1 MSSQLRNWL
10 AGVSVVVL
18 AILLP
23 VLYLNT
29 RVTVTLHADGETRP
43 VRTHA
48 TTVAGAVQDAHVTLY
63 PEDVLVPPAKAA
75 LTPGQE
81 IWVKRAFVVRV
92 EVDGQVRLAR
102 TQLTSPPA
110 ILTALGV
117 ALQPEDELWADG
129 VRFMPDQG
137 LPALA
142 APQTLMV
149 RRALSISI
157 SDNGGQAV
165 PVHTAARTV
174 GEALWNAG
182 FQLYRADQVTP
193 ALDTPLTGTVQVSVS
208 RSRPVTLLVDGQTLR
223 IRTHS
228 ATVGD
233 LLAEAGLALVGEDYT
248 VPPMDQPVPAG
259 ASAAD
264 EQTVRVVRVRTA
276 QTTESQTIAFDS
288 AYQAMA
294 DWEIDTVGQVQA
306 GVAGVKQRR
315 TRVRFEDGREVSR
328 TVEAEYVAVPPTTRI
343 IGYGTKIVIRTLDT
357 PDGPIEYWRAY
368 AMYAT
373 SYAAK
378 FLGGSNRTA
387 AGMTLTKGIAA
398 IDRRYI
404 PFYTRMYVPGYGPAV
419 AGDTGGGVR
428 GRWIDLGFDDWNYEG
443 WHKQVMVYFLTPVP
457 PANQIT
463 WIIPSTIP

>member
-1 MSSQLRNWL
+1 MPPQLRNWL

-18 AILLP
+18 AVLLP
-23 VLYLNT
+23 ILYLNT
-29 RVTVTLHADGETRP
+29 RVTVTLHADGETRQ

-48 TTVAGAVQDAHVTLY
+48 STVGGAVQDAQITLY
-63 PEDVLVPPAKAA
+63 PEDVLVPPPETA

-92 EVDGQVRLAR
+92 EADGQVRLAR

-117 ALQPEDELWADG
+117 ALEPGDGLWADG
-129 VRFMPDQG
+129 TPFVPDLG
-137 LPALA
+137 WPALA
-142 APQTLMV
+142 APQTLAV
-149 RRALSISI
+149 HRALSISI
-157 SDNGGQAV
+157 ADSNGQV
-165 PVHTAARTV
+165 VQVRTAAPTV
-174 GEALWNAG
+174 GEALWEAG
-182 FQLYRADQVTP
+182 FRLYRADQVTP
-193 ALDTPLTGTVQVSVS
+193 ALDTPLTDTVQVAVS

-223 IRTHS
+223 LRTHS

-233 LLAEAGLALVGEDYT
+233 LLTEAGLALVGEDYT
-248 VPPMDQPVPAG
+248 VPPTDQAVPAG

-264 EQTVRVVRVRTA
+264 EQTVQVVRVRTQ
-276 QTTESQTIAFDS
+276 QTTESQTIPFDS

-294 DWEIDTVGQVQA
+294 EWDLDTVAQVQA
-306 GVAGVKQRR
+306 GAAGVKQRR

-328 TVEAEYVAVPPTTRI
+328 TVEAEYVAAPPTSRI

-368 AMYAT
+368 EMYAT

-387 AGMTLTKGIAA
+387 AGMTLTKGIVA

-404 PFYTRMYVPGYGPAV
+404 PFYTRMYVPGYGLAV

>member
-1 MSSQLRNWL
+1 MPSQLRNWL
-10 AGVSVVVL
+10 AGLGVVVL
-18 AILLP
+18 AVLLP
-23 VLYLNT
+23 IVYLNT
-29 RVTVTLHADGETRP
+29 RVTVTLHADGETRQ

-48 TTVAGAVQDAHVTLY
+48 STVGGAVQGAGVALY
-63 PEDVLVPPAKAA
+63 PEDVLVPPAEAA
-75 LTPGQE
+75 LAPGQE
-81 IWVKRAFVVRV
+81 IWVKRAFAVRV
-92 EVDGQVRLAR
+92 EADGQTRLAR

-110 ILTALGV
+110 ILAALGV
-117 ALQPEDELWADG
+117 TLQPEDEIWADG
-129 VRFMPDQG
+129 VRYLPIGQT
-137 LPALA
+137 PALT
-142 APQTLMV
+142 APQTLVV
-149 RRALSISI
+149 RRAVSISI
-157 SDNGGQAV
+157 ADSEGP
-165 PVHTAARTV
+165 PVEVRTAARTV
-174 GEALWNAG
+174 GEALWEAG

-193 ALDTPLTGTVQVSVS
+193 ALETPLTTTLQVSVS
-208 RSRPVTLLVDGQTLR
+208 RSRPVTLLADGQTLR

-228 ATVGD
+228 ATVAG

-248 VPPMDQPVPAG
+248 VPAADQPVPAG
-259 ASAAD
+259 AG

-276 QTTESQTIAFDS
+276 QITESQSIPFDS

-315 TRVRFEDGREVSR
+315 TQVRYEDGREVSR
-328 TVEAEYVAVPPTTRI
+328 TVEAEMVALPPTPRL

-378 FLGGSNRTA
+378 YLGGSNRTA
-387 AGMTLTKGIAA
+387 SGMTLTKGIVA

-404 PFYTRMYVPGYGPAV
+404 PFYTRMYVPGYGLAV

-428 GRWIDLGFDDWNYEG
+428 GRWIDLGFDDSNYEG